1 MVVGR
6 IGAVRESRE
15 PVQGFT
21 MDVRHALQASLGLE
35 TVRYRHG
42 LSRSQLFHEAIAND
56 RGRVRIGGKDVER
69 KAFATRLGVHGPLV
83 FHTDPSCTGRPVQ
96 DTFAVARPEVEQRIW
111 WKDSLKPFDPD
122 HYEALLKRVT
132 DHLNAAGATLYVQDG
147 CVGVDP
153 AYAIPYRF
161 VGEYATHALFARNMF
176 PREVPGIVNP
186 EAKRW
191 TMLNVQSF
199 RCEPERDGTRS
210 DRAVIIDFRNRTC
223 LVLGRADY
231 CGVVKKSIFT
241 VMNFLLPNDGHL
253 SMHCSSN
260 IGSRDDPAI
269 MFGLSGTGKTTLSAD
284 PNRRLIGD
292 DETGWT
298 EKGLSNL
305 EAGCYAKLIN
315 LDKEAE
321 PIIAAALSMPGTIVE
336 NVPSLAGRAFDDTD
350 PQDLD
355 LADASITE
363 NTRFSYPLSCNP
375 NVAEGSRGGH
385 PATIVLLTADAF
397 GVLPPVSILDGEDV
411 MYHFVQGFTAKLAG
425 TEVGLEEPE
434 ATFSSCFGAPFMT
447 HRPNVYAELLKSKME
462 RHRARCILL
471 NTGWTGGAVGQAE
484 RMPIR
489 VTRALLDAA
498 LAGRLH
504 EDGTAYDIHPVFNLK
519 MPRHCPGVDS
529 ESLNPRALWPDE
541 AAYDAAAERLREMF
555 RNNFRQRGFASFGI
569 EAVM

>member
-1 MVVGR
+1 
-6 IGAVRESRE
+6 
-15 PVQGFT
+15 

-35 TVRYRHG
+35 TVRYRHE
-42 LSRSQLFHEAIAND
+42 LSPFQLFHEAIAND
-56 RGRVRIGGKDVER
+56 RGRVRVGGEDAER
-69 KAFATRLGVHGPLV
+69 KAFATRLGVQGPLV
-83 FHTDPSCTGRPVQ
+83 FHSDPTCTGRPVQ
-96 DTFAVARPEVEQRIW
+96 DTFAVAWPEVEGRIW

-122 HYEALLKRVT
+122 RFEPLLARVT
-132 DHLNAAGATLYVQDG
+132 SHLNATGATLYVQDG

-176 PREVPGIVNP
+176 PRSVPGVVNP

-210 DRAVIIDFRNRTC
+210 DRAVIIDFRNRIC
-223 LVLGRADY
+223 LVVGRADY
-231 CGVVKKSIFT
+231 CGIVKKSIFT
-241 VMNFLLPNDGHL
+241 VMNFLLPDAGHL

-260 IGSRDDPAI
+260 IGSRNDSAI

-298 EKGLSNL
+298 DEGLSNL
-305 EAGCYAKLIN
+305 EDGCYAKLIN

-321 PIIAAALSMPGTIVE
+321 PVIASALSMPGTIIE
-336 NVPSLAGRAFDDTD
+336 NVPSLPRRRRSTTRTRRTSTSVT
-350 PQDLD
+350 PPSPRTP
-355 LADASITE
+355 ASRT
-363 NTRFSYPLSCNP
+363 PCACNP

-397 GVLPPVSILDGEDV
+397 GVLPPVSILGGEDV

-447 HRPNVYAELLKSKME
+447 HRPNVYAELLRSKMD

-471 NTGWTGGAVGQAE
+471 NTGWSGGAVGHAD

-504 EDGTAYDIHPVFNLK
+504 EDGAEYETHPVFNLR
-519 MPRHCPGVDS
+519 MPKRCPGVDPKA
-529 ESLNPRALWPDE
+529 LNPRTVWPDGG
-541 AAYDAAAERLREMF
+541 AYDAAAARLRDLF
-555 RNNFRQRGFASFGI
+555 RKNFKDNGFAGFGI
-569 EAVM
+569 QAVM